1 MIDSTIDT
9 KEPKQLASTSIP
21 SLLNSLQ
28 NEWDAT
34 MLQLHSLKQSYLA
47 CRQELSNALY
57 ENDAA
62 KRVIARLM
70 KERDEARQGLENG
83 ISTTNGVSPK
93 SPVKKAEEVQEMEI
107 DQTEGALPA
116 NVIAEMDDMSKEYYI
131 ANLII

>member
-1 MIDSTIDT
+1 MIRSLILLTVILIKPILDI

-21 SLLNSLQ
+21 LLLNSLQ

-34 MLQLHSLKQSYLA
+34 MLQLHSLKQSYSA

-62 KRVIARLM
+62 KRVIARLI

-83 ISTTNGVSPK
+83 V
-93 SPVKKAEEVQEMEI
+93 PVAKAEKVEQVQDMEMEI
-107 DQTEGALPA
+107 DQKEGGLSA
-116 NVIAEMDDMSKEYYI
+116 NVVAQMDEISKE
-131 ANLII
+131 